1 MRLALEQAQMA
12 RSKGEVPV
20 GAVVVRAG
28 EIVGRGHNS
37 TISDNDP
44 SAHAE
49 IVALRDAGRRLG
61 NYRLEDC
68 DLYVTLEPCMMCC
81 GAMLHA
87 RIGRVVFGAFD
98 PKTGA
103 AGSVL
108 DAFHD
113 SRLNHR
119 TTVGAGVLA
128 QECGALLTDFFQER
142 RTLQNAARR
151 LSVPLREDSLRT
163 PLDRFAILDEYP
175 FASNFV
181 HDLPALRGL
190 RLHYLDEGPHR
201 APISLLLVHDSC
213 SWSYAFRRV
222 VPVWVDAGFRVIAPD
237 LLGFGMSDKPKHESF
252 HTLALHAQV
261 LGDLLDYLHIE
272 QVVLV
277 IQNDEAGIGANFASA
292 FANRVAQIF
301 VATSP
306 SPSGNRP
313 GWLDAPYPNQGYQA
327 ALRAFQRGRSQRTVV
342 PDHVITVESTQHE
355 VDAAC
360 ARRVVD
366 HCHAARFATRENPR

>member
-1 MRLALEQAQMA
+1 MRLALEQAQIA

-28 EIVGRGHNS
+28 KIVGSGHNS

-113 SRLNHR
+113 SRLNHH
-119 TTVGAGVLA
+119 TTVGEGVLA
-128 QECGALLTDFFQER
+128 QECGTLLTEFFQER
-142 RTLQNAARR
+142 RMLQHAARR
-151 LSVPLREDSLRT
+151 LSVPLREDALRT
-163 PLDRFAILDEYP
+163 PSDRFATLGEYP

-190 RLHYLDEGPHR
+190 RLHYLDEGAHR
-201 APISLLLVHDSC
+201 AQMCLLLVHDSC
-213 SWSYAFRRV
+213 SWSYAFRRAI
-222 VPVWVDAGFRVIAPD
+222 PVWVQAGLRVIAPD

-261 LGDLLDYLHIE
+261 LGELLDYLHIE

-277 IQNDEAGIGANFASA
+277 IQNDEVGIGSYFASM
-292 FANRVAQIF
+292 FGNRIAQML
-301 VATSP
+301 VATSA
-306 SPSGNRP
+306 SPSGSRP
-313 GWLDAPYPNQGYQA
+313 AWLDAPYPNQGYQA
-327 ALRAFQRGRSQRTVV
+327 ALRAFRRARSQRAVA
-342 PDHVITVESTQHE
+342 PDRVITVESTQYE

-360 ARRVVD
+360 ARRVLD
-366 HCHAARFATRENPR
+366 HCHAVPFTTRENPR